1 MSAVAMTAPL
11 SSNPV
16 HARWLLLAMHLP
28 FIVFPVVQVTTGAP
42 RLTPVSS
49 PLALPLVFLASAIQ
63 IHHSLSVAQG
73 IRPRSWMW
81 TLPLLLLIVYV
92 PFPFWG
98 QSWFTLQ
105 WFAIASCAMLL
116 PLTLSVPASIAVA
129 LGMNGWLAWIAA
141 DLTPLQTM
149 WVVTYGST
157 VNLMGGWGLYG
168 AARLVQLLAELRD
181 ARAALGE
188 TAIGRERLRISRDLH
203 DLLGQS
209 LSAVSLKGEL
219 AIGLLERDR
228 PHRAIAE
235 IESLVSVARSA
246 LHDMRHIPHR
256 ELPISLS
263 KEIVRATDLLSAAG
277 IEPEL
282 DIATENLSP
291 PVEEL
296 FGWALREGVTNVLRH
311 SAASTCTISVRKE
324 RDEVQMVIENDG
336 TIGPAGDGHGLSGLA
351 QRASSLSGSARG
363 YAVGQDHFRLEVMVS
378 EVAR

>member
-1 MSAVAMTAPL
+1 MSSVTTPGPTVIRSL
-11 SSNPV
+11 HP
-16 HARWLLLAMHLP
+16 RWLLVAMHLP
-28 FIVFPVVQVTTGAP
+28 LIAFPVVQVATGAP
-42 RLTPVSS
+42 RLAPAPPAMV
-49 PLALPLVFLASAIQ
+49 PLVLIAAALQ
-63 IHHSLSVAQG
+63 VRHSLAAARG
-73 IRPRSWMW
+73 IRPRFWKWS
-81 TLPLLLLIVYV
+81 LLLLLLIVYV
-92 PFPFWG
+92 PFLFFG
-98 QSWFTLQ
+98 QTWYTLQ
-105 WFAIASCAMLL
+105 WFAIASSAMLL
-116 PLTLSVPASIAVA
+116 PLRFAVPATIAVQIGLA
-129 LGMNGWLAWIAA
+129 GWGVTSVDAPISQDAWRI
-141 DLTPLQTM
+141 
-149 WVVTYGST
+149 VYGAT
-157 VNLMGGWGLYG
+157 VMLMGGWGLYG
-168 AARLVQLLAELRD
+168 AARLVLLFDELRD

-219 AIGLLERDR
+219 AIGLLERNR

-235 IESLVSVARSA
+235 IESLVSVARTA
-246 LHDMRHIPHR
+246 LHDMRHLPHR

-263 KEIVRATDLLSAAG
+263 TEIARATDLLSAAG

-363 YAVGQDHFRLEVMVS
+363 YAVDHDHFRLEVMVS
-378 EVAR
+378 EMAQ

>member
-1 MSAVAMTAPL
+1 MQAG
-11 SSNPV
+11 
-16 HARWLLLAMHLP
+16 W
-28 FIVFPVVQVTTGAP
+28 IVLYGA
-42 RLTPVSS
+42 T
-49 PLALPLVFLASAIQ
+49 I
-63 IHHSLSVAQG
+63 I
-73 IRPRSWMW
+73 
-81 TLPLLLLIVYV
+81 
-92 PFPFWG
+92 
-98 QSWFTLQ
+98 
-105 WFAIASCAMLL
+105 
-116 PLTLSVPASIAVA
+116 
-129 LGMNGWLAWIAA
+129 
-141 DLTPLQTM
+141 
-149 WVVTYGST
+149 
-157 VNLMGGWGLYG
+157 LMGGWGLYG
-168 AARLVQLLAELRD
+168 AARLVQLFDELRD
-181 ARAALGE
+181 ARTALGE

-219 AIGLLERDR
+219 AIGLLERNR

-282 DIATENLSP
+282 DIATENLSA

-324 RDEVQMVIENDG
+324 RDAVQMVIENDG
-336 TIGPAGDGHGLSGLA
+336 TIGPAGDGHGLNGLA
-351 QRASSLSGSARG
+351 QRASSLSGTARG
-363 YAVGQDHFRLEVMVS
+363 YAVGEDHFRLEVMVS
-378 EVAR
+378 EIVQ